1 MGKPRDEKSEA
12 TNTHISS
19 STIGNS
25 KQRNQMNIL
34 NGYLVAGMCG
44 LQKTRKS
51 GANMGHGQS
60 KGTLAKCSMLGLFM
74 AGTSQDHPQILLHC
88 SKWTQILLQ
97 TRGVTISRDCKQLQS
112 HFQEGKD
119 MQKQFEDSVD
129 NGHARISE
137 TDISPKN
144 KLAENVTGISNDKN
158 SRVNSKKSK
167 NKKELT
173 MPRRLSQRLA
183 GHEPEVLLTEKAIK
197 YATRKFCND
206 KPATTEILT
215 NGVSGHLHIREESK
229 LVLQASDRLKTLYGE
244 SSSKSGKSYDPQTVP
259 NEQLQRLEAENVA
272 DDRSDPL
279 FPTPFG
285 NWSHPC
291 LEFEIETL
299 SGALLV
305 DAPTA
310 TAAAGILPVMTP
322 DVNAPANKELLDNPN
337 QSQTKKEFSTVCKPS
352 NKFWTSSS

>member
-1 MGKPRDEKSEA
+1 MSPVE
-12 TNTHISS
+12 N
-19 STIGNS
+19 
-25 KQRNQMNIL
+25 
-34 NGYLVAGMCG
+34 
-44 LQKTRKS
+44 
-51 GANMGHGQS
+51 
-60 KGTLAKCSMLGLFM
+60 
-74 AGTSQDHPQILLHC
+74 
-88 SKWTQILLQ
+88 
-97 TRGVTISRDCKQLQS
+97 
-112 HFQEGKD
+112 
-119 MQKQFEDSVD
+119 SVD

-167 NKKELT
+167 SKKELT

-244 SSSKSGKSYDPQTVP
+244 SSSKSDKSYDPQTVP

-285 NWSHPC
+285 DWSHPC

>member
-1 MGKPRDEKSEA
+1 
-12 TNTHISS
+12 
-19 STIGNS
+19 
-25 KQRNQMNIL
+25 
-34 NGYLVAGMCG
+34 
-44 LQKTRKS
+44 
-51 GANMGHGQS
+51 
-60 KGTLAKCSMLGLFM
+60 
-74 AGTSQDHPQILLHC
+74 
-88 SKWTQILLQ
+88 
-97 TRGVTISRDCKQLQS
+97 
-112 HFQEGKD
+112 
-119 MQKQFEDSVD
+119 MQKQCLYLYISHPQFSFHSSFVVNFIIKLVASIFFFLLSPVENSVD

-167 NKKELT
+167 SKKELT

-244 SSSKSGKSYDPQTVP
+244 SSSKSDKSYDPQTVP

-285 NWSHPC
+285 DWSHPC

>member
-25 KQRNQMNIL
+25 KQAIEKSNEHPEWLPGGWNVWTSENSKKWCKYGSWCYIAPSGHKFYSKPEVLR
-34 NGYLVAGMCG
+34 YLETVNSYSHTSKKEKIC
-44 LQKTRKS
+44 KS
-51 GANMGHGQS
+51 N
-60 KGTLAKCSMLGLFM
+60 
-74 AGTSQDHPQILLHC
+74 
-88 SKWTQILLQ
+88 
-97 TRGVTISRDCKQLQS
+97 V
-112 HFQEGKD
+112 
-119 MQKQFEDSVD
+119 FEDSVD

-244 SSSKSGKSYDPQTVP
+244 SSSKSDKSYDPQTVP

-285 NWSHPC
+285 DWSHPC